1 MATFSGQPDMPY
13 LVCTSQEFDD
23 ALCLVMSGDLDIADV
38 AAFIGHL
45 TKAVE
50 RSRNT
55 VLDLSGIRYIDSSG
69 IHALIDARRRFN
81 AMGRNVVLAA
91 LSPWVERIFQ
101 TIAMDQVVPV
111 FPTVE
116 AALASFRDR
125 MGKV

>member
-1 MATFSGQPDMPY
+1 MPY

-23 ALCLVMSGDLDIADV
+23 ATCLVMAGDLDIADV

-45 TKAVE
+45 TKALE

-125 MGKV
+125 IGSA